1 MVCTIQYS
9 MIQFCVGPKS
19 NVSQLYSSSVKLI
32 PCICVAPSST
42 LFYPWAVGCLYQSAG
57 WLCTCHIKTHT
68 ASLWLCKR
76 GILFWCTL
84 IYSYDLWLYISWSFG
99 HSFCCVQ
106 FPLLEVSSQCSNRR
120 SICCTNR
127 ITSNCW
133 VQILGW
139 WIAIVGV
146 FFWSHHSFRE
156 HFTACHWHFFVF
168 QKLRALMHARMGSW
182 WMVCCRSRWVSPKS
196 SSMWVFSFV
205 TKIAHFCHLN
215 KVREEVAAGK
225 PCVTNLLYSVALSMR
240 YALNFALLW
249 KYNPPS
255 LRWIPVSLD
264 SVLSLL
270 ACAKGKHGQMTSGF
284 HAYADTHAHKLKT
297 LSSVWVFMNMFW
309 NEKQTACIKGGG
321 QQFTVYKCR
330 KECGMSRMW
339 LAWISACNVG
349 AALHHRSQHMDG
361 RPATED

>member
-146 FFWSHHSFRE
+146 FFWSSHHSFRE
-156 HFTACHWHFFVF
+156 WHFTACHCCLSEASSTDARD
-168 QKLRALMHARMGSW
+168 QDGKLVNG
-182 WMVCCRSRWVSPKS
+182 
-196 SSMWVFSFV
+196 
-205 TKIAHFCHLN
+205 
-215 KVREEVAAGK
+215 
-225 PCVTNLLYSVALSMR
+225 LLP
-240 YALNFALLW
+240 F
-249 KYNPPS
+249 
-255 LRWIPVSLD
+255 
-264 SVLSLL
+264 
-270 ACAKGKHGQMTSGF
+270 
-284 HAYADTHAHKLKT
+284 
-297 LSSVWVFMNMFW
+297 
-309 NEKQTACIKGGG
+309 
-321 QQFTVYKCR
+321 
-330 KECGMSRMW
+330 
-339 LAWISACNVG
+339 
-349 AALHHRSQHMDG
+349 
-361 RPATED
+361 